1 MAAQKEEV
9 KEKDDVLDDFDLNAN
24 QITDRIWLG
33 SEDAAHVSLDI
44 LCDKHNIKY
53 ILVAGFG
60 ISALHEKND
69 KSPIKYKK
77 LKCIDLAVYTIT
89 KDIIEAIKWIESC
102 LNDENGSN
110 DDNLLI
116 HCARG
121 KSRSASI
128 CIGYLMWKQNISFED
143 AKYLVRQK
151 RPIISINAGFEKQL
165 KEFDKTKQNVKLE

>member
-1 MAAQKEEV
+1 MAAEKVEI
-9 KEKDDVLDDFDLNAN
+9 KEKEDDFELNAN

-44 LCDKHNIKY
+44 LSKHNIKY

-60 ISALHEKND
+60 ISAMHEKND

-77 LKCIDLAVYTIT
+77 LKCIDLSVYDIT

-102 LNDENGSN
+102 LNDENGN
-110 DDNLLI
+110 DGDNLLI

-128 CIGYLMWKQNISFED
+128 CIGYLMWKQSISFED

-165 KEFDKTKQNVKLE
+165 KEFDKTKQDVKLD